1 MPKDVF
7 EQAMEMYPALRGLG
21 IEYKISPNPEERRM
35 LEFYPPN
42 EKGSLDKPRPRELP
56 INKIG
61 VEVYNEDVK
70 PLDVLGD
77 VTSHWLI
84 YNDPEYKRYYDNFV
98 QSMTPKQKQRLKGQY
113 EHYVSKEGE
122 ERPYEQWEQ
131 MTGLPAYFRGYP
143 FKQWPDE
150 FNKVAYTSEQRE
162 MLDRMMNQ
170 LSGTVSTSTS
180 KFID

>member
-42 EKGSLDKPRPRELP
+42 EKGSLDKPRTRELP

-150 FNKVAYTSEQRE
+150 FNQVAYTPEQRE
-162 MLDRMMNQ
+162 MFDRMVNQ
-170 LSGTVSTSTS
+170 LSNTIPTSRATII
-180 KFID
+180 K